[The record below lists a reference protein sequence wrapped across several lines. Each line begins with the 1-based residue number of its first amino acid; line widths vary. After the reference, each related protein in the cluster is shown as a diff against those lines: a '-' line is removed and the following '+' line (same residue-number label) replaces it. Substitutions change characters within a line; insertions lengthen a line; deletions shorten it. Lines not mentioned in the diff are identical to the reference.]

1 MNYKIIIAI
10 FLLSFSSLIQAQEWY
25 AMARHGECI
34 VLSKVAE
41 RKELLKGL
49 STPSEI
55 EEKLKKASVDYTIEP
70 LFDAQEGMLKLNVPS
85 ENLAMVLVQ
94 KQYCNEFINK

>member
-1 MNYKIIIAI
+1 MNYKIIIAT

-25 AMARHGECI
+25 AMARHGECF
-34 VLSKVAE
+34 VLSKVTE

-49 STPSEI
+49 STPYEI
-55 EEKLKKASVDYTIEP
+55 EDKLRKESVDYTIEP

-85 ENLAMVLVQ
+85 ENSAMILVQ
-94 KQYCNEFINK
+94 KQFCKKFIKK

>member
-1 MNYKIIIAI
+1 MNRKIILTI
-10 FLLSFSSLIQAQEWY
+10 FLLCFPSLIQAQEWY

-34 VLSKVAE
+34 VLSKATE
-41 RKELLKGL
+41 RKKIFKGS

-55 EEKLKKASVDYTIEP
+55 EDKLKKASVDYTIEP
-70 LFDAQEGMLKLNVPS
+70 LFDAQEGMLKLNVPG

-94 KQYCNEFINK
+94 KQFCKEFINK